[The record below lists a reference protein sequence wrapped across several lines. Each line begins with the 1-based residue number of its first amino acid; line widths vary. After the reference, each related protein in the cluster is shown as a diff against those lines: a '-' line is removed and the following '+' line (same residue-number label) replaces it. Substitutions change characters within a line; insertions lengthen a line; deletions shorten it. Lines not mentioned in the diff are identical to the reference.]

1 MERDAQLEEIRKRR
15 EEKLALLRSK
25 GIGKKRDARNNNS
38 KSDVTEGGKGTSERT
53 KVAVELDAQ
62 NIKSDVRRKE
72 SDLRDVRNERGTH
85 RDASHE
91 ERSIRR
97 VSFSE
102 DLEDEDLEA
111 EELKMIKNKKNFVIG
126 KWMERR
132 SGVGVVLKE
141 KWIRQGFSNF
151 FGWRPLNLPENLATL
166 M

>member
-38 KSDVTEGGKGTSERT
+38 KSDATLSGKGTVERT
-53 KVAVELDAQ
+53 KGAIELDAQ

-72 SDLRDVRNERGTH
+72 RDIRDARNRKESVTQQ
-85 RDASHE
+85 RDASQE

-102 DLEDEDLEA
+102 DLEDEELEA

-126 KWMERR
+126 KSMI
-132 SGVGVVLKE
+132 K
-141 KWIRQGFSNF
+141 
-151 FGWRPLNLPENLATL
+151 
-166 M
+166 

>member
-38 KSDVTEGGKGTSERT
+38 KSDVTLSGKGTVERT
-53 KVAVELDAQ
+53 KGAIELDAQ

-72 SDLRDVRNERGTH
+72 REIRDARNRKESVTQQ
-85 RDASHE
+85 RDASQE

-97 VSFSE
+97 VSFSV
-102 DLEDEDLEA
+102 DLEDEELEA

-126 KWMERR
+126 KSMIE
-132 SGVGVVLKE
+132 
-141 KWIRQGFSNF
+141 
-151 FGWRPLNLPENLATL
+151 
-166 M
+166 